1 MTGQVE
7 NVLEAL
13 EDAKCLE
20 QEGQEFYRKAAEQTA
35 SEKGKEVFRSLI
47 RDEVMHERLIQRQI
61 DSLASEGKWVELTE
75 AQGAACDLN
84 EDIFPQGREGLEKA
98 VKADTT
104 DTDALIMAM
113 EVETK
118 SYDKY
123 RQEAKAA
130 SDPAARQM
138 YEFLASQERTHF
150 DLLMANYEAMV
161 HYGGWAD

>member
-1 MTGQVE
+1 MTNQVE
-7 NVLEAL
+7 SVLEAL
-13 EDAKCLE
+13 EEAKCVE
-20 QEGQEFYRKAAEQTA
+20 QEGQEFYRKAADQTK
-35 SEKGKEVFRSLI
+35 SQKGQELFRSLI
-47 RDEVMHERLIQRQI
+47 REEVMHERLIQRQI
-61 DSLASEGKWVELTE
+61 DSLTSEGKWIGLTE
-75 AQGAACDLN
+75 AQGATCDLN

-104 DTDALIMAM
+104 DTEALIMAM
-113 EVETK
+113 EFETK
-118 SYDKY
+118 AYDKF

-130 SDPAARQM
+130 TDPAAQKM